1 MKVNISVYQ
10 LRKMYLEKHPNG
22 HYFDYDTLK
31 FFGESISTMSVL
43 KNTCDITDCMG
54 KKHTCYVLSKLSK
67 NYPTGKKRTYGF
79 FDVDTLD
86 DVC

>member
-22 HYFDYDTLK
+22 HYFDSDTLK

-43 KNTCDITDCMG
+43 KNTCEVTDCME
-54 KKHTCYVLSKLSK
+54 KNILVMYYLNYQKIIQQEKREHTDFLMLIH
-67 NYPTGKKRTYGF
+67 
-79 FDVDTLD
+79 
-86 DVC
+86 